1 MDALMLK
8 GGEVRNCRC
17 EHGISTL
24 YGETQGS
31 STRFLYFDIS
41 GYTLPLTKGIFA
53 TYSDVF
59 AWKPSFTFDGDGIEL
74 VSITTNS
81 ATFKTKVNPA
91 LANLGKPV
99 YWTIYETL

>member
-8 GGEVRNCRC
+8 GVEVRNCRC
-17 EHGISTL
+17 EHGTSIIYGAGHGSAST
-24 YGETQGS
+24 
-31 STRFLYFDIS
+31 FLYFDIS

-53 TYSDVF
+53 TPSYVL
-59 AWKPSFTFDGDGIEL
+59 AWEPSFTFDTNGIEL

-91 LANLGKPV
+91 IVNAGKTA

>member
-8 GGEVRNCRC
+8 GGEVRNCRS

-31 STRFLYFDIS
+31 ATRFLYFDIS

-53 TYSDVF
+53 TYSYVF
-59 AWKPSFTFDGDGIEL
+59 AWKPSCTFDDDGIEL

-81 ATFKTKVNPA
+81 ATFKTKVNSA

>member
-1 MDALMLK
+1 MLK

-31 STRFLYFDIS
+31 ATRFLYFEIS

-53 TYSDVF
+53 TPSYVL
-59 AWKPSFTFDGDGIEL
+59 AWEPSFTFDTNGIEL

-81 ATFKTKVNPA
+81 ATFKTKVNAA
-91 LANLGKPV
+91 LANLGEPV